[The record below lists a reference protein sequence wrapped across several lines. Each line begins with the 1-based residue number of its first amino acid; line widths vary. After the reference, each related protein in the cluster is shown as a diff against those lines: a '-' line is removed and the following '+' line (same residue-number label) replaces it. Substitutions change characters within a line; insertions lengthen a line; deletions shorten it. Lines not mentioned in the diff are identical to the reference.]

1 MIFILLFILL
11 ICSLVDAFILKV
23 IIKNK
28 ALLKITYKKSLF
40 FSVIIKAVILLSVL
54 AIINTDGYLVIIIP
68 VLLGLLVSF
77 FLFRKY
83 FNIGA
88 DKSFI
93 VSIYYLASVLLV
105 CAAPYAVRFGRELYL
120 QAFSP
125 YSISDVCGGRVAN
138 KVICEPSLICEYQ
151 SCGDSGCLALPHCG
165 VK

>member
-11 ICSLVDAFILKV
+11 ICSLVDAFTLKF

-28 ALLKITYKKSLF
+28 GLLEVTYKKSLLS
-40 FSVIIKAVILLSVL
+40 SVVIKTIILLSIL

-68 VLLGLLVSF
+68 ALLGLLVGF

-83 FNIGA
+83 FNISA

-93 VSIYYLASVLLV
+93 ISIYYLASVLLI
-105 CAAPYAVRFGRELYL
+105 CALPYMVRFGRELYL

-125 YSISDVCGGRVAN
+125 YSISDVCSSRAAN
-138 KVICEPSLICEYQ
+138 KAICEPSLICEYQ
-151 SCGDSGCLALPHCG
+151 SCGDSGCLALPHCV